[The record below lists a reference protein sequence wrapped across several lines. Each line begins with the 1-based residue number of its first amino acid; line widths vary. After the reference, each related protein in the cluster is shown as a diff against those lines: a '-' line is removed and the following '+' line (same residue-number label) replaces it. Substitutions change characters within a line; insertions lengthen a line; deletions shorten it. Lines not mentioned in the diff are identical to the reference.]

1 MPPEAVGGAREA
13 LGNGAWGL
21 WTERSPEALAQAM
34 AKALHGEVLVP
45 SAQEL
50 RDHLARH
57 SLENVTAHY
66 LRRMRLERP

>member
-1 MPPEAVGGAREA
+1 
-13 LGNGAWGL
+13 
-21 WTERSPEALAQAM
+21 M
-34 AKALHGEVLVP
+34 AKALHGEVPVP

-50 RDHLARH
+50 RDHLDRH